1 MLWSFLTGEA
11 WLLQSCVGP
20 LGLGASLLSRFRW
33 LTHTG
38 RDVSALRA

>member
-1 MLWSFLTGEA
+1 MLWSFLADEA